1 MQNSRHLTQRARAA
15 ASDRGVIEFAALQPA
30 YHYQGSRIAQIAI
43 SKRLHVL
50 DRRGTLEENA
60 ETFDMIVRVGSW
72 RMPPE
77 VNRSSGVNLHSVGT
91 RAVLSI
97 DRENKAEYPGIQPF
111 ARYAVLS
118 IPLWVLEKFIIW
130 LLEPRAVKRAAF
142 RQAKLRALVS
152 DGEASRAQHAGLAAS
167 RGPGG

>member
-1 MQNSRHLTQRARAA
+1 
-15 ASDRGVIEFAALQPA
+15 
-30 YHYQGSRIAQIAI
+30 
-43 SKRLHVL
+43 
-50 DRRGTLEENA
+50 
-60 ETFDMIVRVGSW
+60 
-72 RMPPE
+72 MPPE
-77 VNRSSGVNLHSVGT
+77 VNRGVVAATVLARERSSRRT
-91 RAVLSI
+91 R
-97 DRENKAEYPGIQPF
+97 RNTPGIQPF